1 VTGLVASIALL
12 GIALPHLV
20 RLHQTK
26 PATAATLW
34 IAALTIRA
42 LASISLGVFAL
53 LVFPD
58 TSAYRVLTHWCEHAV
73 TPVLGLHLAIQGHAI
88 GAVGVLVPLVGA
100 GGALVA
106 TAVRTGYAMRSLHEM
121 LSSRSLGAG
130 PAGSVIVGGPDV
142 VVAAAGLMRPK
153 VVVSA
158 GALATL
164 DDEELAAG
172 LAHEHGHIQRR
183 HHLLL
188 AYAEVCR
195 ALARILPGTRRAVAE
210 FRFQLERDAD
220 DWALRHH
227 HDPCALASAI
237 CKAAT
242 FRPTPTVVGLGSGAL
257 ERRVDELMASPS
269 HSPGSWRRRAVDT
282 AAVLMVSVA
291 ISSAVALPAEAL
303 AGGPAHVVPHS
314 AHHCA
319 D

>member
-1 VTGLVASIALL
+1 VTGVVASLALL
-12 GIALPHLV
+12 AIALPHLV
-20 RLHQTK
+20 RLDRTK

-42 LASISLGVFAL
+42 LASISLALYAL

-58 TSAYRVLTHWCEHAV
+58 TSVYRVLTHWCEHAV
-73 TPVLGLHLAIQGHAI
+73 APVMGLDLHIQGHAI
-88 GAVGVLVPLVGA
+88 GAVVVLVPVVGA

-106 TAVRTGYAMRSLHEM
+106 TAARTGGAARSLQQM
-121 LSSRSLGAG
+121 LSVHSLGIG
-130 PAGSVIVGGPDV
+130 PAGSMIVGGPEV
-142 VVAAAGLMRPK
+142 VVAAAGLVRPR
-153 VVVSA
+153 VVVTA

-164 DDEELAAG
+164 DDDELAAG
-172 LAHEHGHIQRR
+172 LAHEHGHIVRR

-188 AYAEVCR
+188 AYAEGCR
-195 ALARILPGTRRAVAE
+195 AVAAQLPGTRRAVSE

-220 DWALRHH
+220 EWALRHH

-242 FRPTPTVVGLGSGAL
+242 FRTTPTVVGLGSGAV

-269 HSPGSWRRRAVDT
+269 PPPGHWRRRIVDT
-282 AAVLMVSVA
+282 AAVLVVSVA

-303 AGGPAHVVPHS
+303 AGAPAQVVPH
-314 AHHCA
+314 AEHHCA